1 MAACCGL
8 GASSEVNAHLGRG
21 GLALWIA
28 LRYLRRGRN
37 RYARLINLITLAGL
51 AVGVL
56 VLTVVVS
63 VMNGLAAE
71 LRSRLLGTVPHV
83 VLADASA
90 ADRAAAAAMP
100 GVVAAHD
107 FFQAAGMVAGPGAMA
122 PVTIYGLQQ
131 GAGQALPFLAEHML
145 DGALDDVLQASDGVA
160 LGLPLVR
167 GLGLE
172 SGDDLLLI
180 VPEAAGGVV
189 RPRFKRYRLRGVFAL
204 GAEFDHSL
212 ALVPRTSFDARE
224 RARLGQD
231 GVRVVLDNPLRAEDF
246 AAAWRQR
253 PNAGPAAPWTHTY
266 GALFRAVRME
276 KAMMFL
282 ILLLVVAV
290 AGFNIVSGQTMM
302 IEDKRSDIA
311 VLRTLGAT
319 GALLQRVFLLQG
331 AVLATAGVALGLA
344 LGVAAAPRIGPVLAA
359 VEAALDFSLLENTY
373 FDVLPARVQALDLA
387 VIGGASWLLCLLAAW
402 APARRA
408 AAQRP
413 VDGLH
418 S

>member
-1 MAACCGL
+1 M
-8 GASSEVNAHLGRG
+8 SAHLGRG

-56 VLTVVVS
+56 VLTLVVS

-71 LRSRLLGTVPHV
+71 LRNRLLGTVPHV
-83 VLADASA
+83 LLTDASA

-100 GVVAAHD
+100 GVVAAHG
-107 FFQAAGMVAGPGAMA
+107 FFRASGMVVGPGAMA
-122 PVTIYGLQQ
+122 PVKIHGLEQ
-131 GAGQALPFLAEHML
+131 GTAQALPFLAEHML
-145 DGALDDVLQASDGVA
+145 DAELDDVLQASDGLV
-160 LGLPLVR
+160 LGLPLAR

-172 SGDDLLLI
+172 SGDDALLI
-180 VPEAAGGVV
+180 LPESVGGAV
-189 RPRFKRYRLRGVFAL
+189 RPRFKRYRLRGVFEL
-204 GAEFDHSL
+204 GAEFDHGL
-212 ALVPRTSFDARE
+212 ALVPRASFDAWE

-231 GVRVVLDNPLRAEDF
+231 GVRVVLDNPLRAEEF

-253 PNAGPAAPWTHTY
+253 PDAGAATPWTHAH

-331 AVLATAGVALGLA
+331 VVLATAGVALGLT
-344 LGVAAAPRIGPVLAA
+344 LGVAAAPRIGPILAV
-359 VEAALDFSLLENTY
+359 VEAVLDFRLLEGTY
-373 FDVLPARVQALDLA
+373 FDVLPSRVQAADVA

-402 APARRA
+402 GPARRA

-418 S
+418 P